1 MQKVAKSWKLES
13 TLDVLC
19 HLYQTQMLLVAS
31 EFAAQLL
38 FLYFSVELIFIYKVV
53 FILFK
58 CIFKFT
64 FMFQQTWKILLDKRS
79 KTYVNDWKLFFLY
92 YLFYIFNTWSVYW
105 FLWINKHRAVHKI
118 KIREMV

>member
-1 MQKVAKSWKLES
+1 MLPSQVHENLYVFIHSWLLYIQMQKVEKSGKLEC

-19 HLYQTQMLLVAS
+19 HLYQTQMLLAAS
-31 EFAAQLL
+31 EFAALLL

-64 FMFQQTWKILLDKRS
+64 FMFQQT
-79 KTYVNDWKLFFLY
+79 
-92 YLFYIFNTWSVYW
+92 
-105 FLWINKHRAVHKI
+105 
-118 KIREMV
+118 

>member
-1 MQKVAKSWKLES
+1 MLSQVHSQLVASGLLFYIKMQKVAKSRKLEC

-31 EFAAQLL
+31 VFAALLLLILL
-38 FLYFSVELIFIYKVV
+38 FILLLFFSLVDFYYKVV

-64 FMFQQTWKILLDKRS
+64 CS
-79 KTYVNDWKLFFLY
+79 NKLEQFCL
-92 YLFYIFNTWSVYW
+92 
-105 FLWINKHRAVHKI
+105 INAQKPLCK
-118 KIREMV
+118 